1 MNEIEIPETQWRQFC
16 DQFTV
21 QHYGWLVDVSQVN
34 DSSSTGGEATK
45 KSLVR
50 VFPRS
55 RPLQE
60 LREGEQ
66 GAHAELMVTVGEGK
80 DQTSLLIEDVTSV
93 YSRETG
99 KTHRGL
105 RIDSGRGVTT
115 LIDFRA
121 PNASRS
127 FDGRGIAEH

>member
-1 MNEIEIPETQWRQFC
+1 MREIEIPETQWRQFC

-21 QHYGWLVDVSQVN
+21 QHYGWLVNVSQVDGGAPSA
-34 DSSSTGGEATK
+34 DSQSARSPVG
-45 KSLVR
+45 

-80 DQTSLLIEDVTSV
+80 EQTSLLIEDVTSV
-93 YSRETG
+93 YSREIGT
-99 KTHRGL
+99 THRGL
-105 RIDSGRGVTT
+105 RIDSGRGLTT
-115 LIDFRA
+115 LIEFRA
-121 PNASRS
+121 PRASKGLDTHGDS
-127 FDGRGIAEH
+127 EH

>member
-1 MNEIEIPETQWRQFC
+1 MSEIEIPETQWRQFC

-21 QHYGWLVDVSQVN
+21 QHYGWLVDVSQLDKDV
-34 DSSSTGGEATK
+34 ATADG
-45 KSLVR
+45 SGPESPVR

-55 RPLQE
+55 RPLRE

-66 GAHAELMVTVGEGK
+66 GAQVELMVTVGEGK
-80 DQTSLLIEDVTSV
+80 EQTSLLIEDVTSV
-93 YSRETG
+93 YSRELD

-121 PNASRS
+121 PRARPAK
-127 FDGRGIAEH
+127 DALGAPEH

>member
-1 MNEIEIPETQWRQFC
+1 MSEIEIPETQWRQFC

-21 QHYGWLVDVSQVN
+21 QHYGWLVDVSQLDN
-34 DSSSTGGEATK
+34 AIPAKDG
-45 KSLVR
+45 KSLKSPVR
-50 VFPRS
+50 VFPCS

-66 GAHAELMVTVGEGK
+66 GPRAELMVTVGEGK

-93 YSRETG
+93 YSRELDE
-99 KTHRGL
+99 THRGL
-105 RIDSGRGVTT
+105 RVDSGRGVTT

-121 PNASRS
+121 PRARPPSEGLGDS
-127 FDGRGIAEH
+127 EH